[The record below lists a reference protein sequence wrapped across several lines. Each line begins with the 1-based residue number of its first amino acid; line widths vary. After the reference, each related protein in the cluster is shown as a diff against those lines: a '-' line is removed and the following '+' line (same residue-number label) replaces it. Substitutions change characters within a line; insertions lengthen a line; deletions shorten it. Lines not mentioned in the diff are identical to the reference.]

1 MADGGISLTGLTML
15 GAGMVLAYSGVNDPE
30 GGPIG
35 VVAAILRGETPKPG
49 VQISTAPG
57 DFAGAGAAAG
67 GAAGAIGGSLGGGA
81 DVPQGVRSKIMSI
94 ARTYLG
100 VPYRLG
106 GATRTGIDCSG
117 LVLVAYRDG
126 AGINLPH
133 RATLQ
138 AARGRRI
145 PRAQVLPGD
154 LVAWGVPGNYPHIAL
169 AVDAD
174 TVIVAPTWGKTV
186 QYQKL
191 WEKKVPPFGY
201 PDIIRVLQ
209 S

>member
-1 MADGGISLTGLTML
+1 MAEGGSLSLPGLTMIAA
-15 GAGMVLAYSGVNDPE
+15 GAVLAYSGVNDPV
-30 GGPIG
+30 GGPVG
-35 VVAAILRGETPKPG
+35 VVTAILRGETPTPG
-49 VQISTAPG
+49 VQIAT
-57 DFAGAGAAAG
+57 AAAG
-67 GAAGAIGGSLGGGA
+67 GAASGAGAVDGGASNQGA
-81 DVPQGVRSKIMSI
+81 DVPAGVRSRILSV
-94 ARTYLG
+94 ARSYLG

-106 GATRTGIDCSG
+106 GASRSGIDCSG

-145 PRAQVLPGD
+145 SRAEVMPGD

-169 AVDAD
+169 AVSAD
-174 TVIVAPTWGKTV
+174 QVIVAPTWGKPV
-186 QYQKL
+186 QYQTL
-191 WEKKVPPFGY
+191 WEKKVPPFGF